1 VLTATQRPAIFPAV
15 EHQTGGRIAGVR
27 DIELVATTIAVAFA
41 DDPVWGPA
49 MGGPPTSIA
58 DRLLLWRIF
67 IAGAVRYPWSR
78 VVSGGA
84 AVSVWIPPDGTEM
97 SPEQEAELD
106 VVLRRLL
113 GPAAAAEF
121 HRLTDRFEANHPRDT
136 AHAYLSLLATHP
148 DHRGRG
154 LGMALLADDLD
165 RLDAEHLPAYLES
178 TNPANDR
185 RYEGVG
191 FEPVGE
197 FRTVD
202 GERVITTM
210 WRTAR

>member
-1 VLTATQRPAIFPAV
+1 MLTALRRAAIVRPMEQPTNG
-15 EHQTGGRIAGVR
+15 QIAGPE
-27 DIELVATTIAVAFA
+27 DIELVATTIALAFA

-49 MGGPPTSIA
+49 MGGPRTSMA
-58 DRLLLWRIF
+58 DRRQLWRIF

-78 VVSGGA
+78 LVPGGA

-97 SPEQEAELD
+97 SPEQETAVDD
-106 VVLRRLL
+106 VLQRLL
-113 GPAAAAEF
+113 GGAAAAEF

-136 AHAYLSLLATHP
+136 PHAYLSLLATHP

-185 RYEGVG
+185 RYQGVG

-202 GERVITTM
+202 DQRVITTM
-210 WRTAR
+210 WRSAR